1 MGIADLVPGVSGGT
15 VALITGIYGELLESI
30 KSIDGNALK
39 TLRRDGIAAAWRAIN
54 GTWLT
59 TLVAGM
65 VTSAVLLAGLIDY
78 LLDAHGLPLWSFFS
92 GVISASAILLLRR
105 YRPTFWH
112 HWFLLICGVH
122 AALAL
127 STLPPIALQGGYT
140 SLFFAGSMAFCAMI
154 LPGLSGTLI
163 LVALGLYPTIIAAI
177 AHFQLDILA
186 AFGAGGILGL
196 LLFSRLLSW
205 LMRMHQTALMATMCG
220 FLIGSLKLVWPWRYR
235 PEFADEPSL
244 PVGMINLLPKQYAE
258 LAQIDPATTECLV
271 FALLGLLLVAGFDYV
286 NRRSEG

>member
-1 MGIADLVPGVSGGT
+1 
-15 VALITGIYGELLESI
+15 
-30 KSIDGNALK
+30 
-39 TLRRDGIAAAWRAIN
+39 
-54 GTWLT
+54 
-59 TLVAGM
+59 
-65 VTSAVLLAGLIDY
+65 
-78 LLDAHGLPLWSFFS
+78 
-92 GVISASAILLLRR
+92 
-105 YRPTFWH
+105 
-112 HWFLLICGVH
+112 
-122 AALAL
+122 
-127 STLPPIALQGGYT
+127 
-140 SLFFAGSMAFCAMI
+140 
-154 LPGLSGTLI
+154 LSGTLI

-286 NRRSEG
+286 SRRSEG